1 MNVVPSNNNV
11 MLTACAILSSIADPD
26 FRPEL
31 CYRTIFQPQSHTGIV
46 CLKILEPNVHVHI
59 QCKPGYGDLALPSPN
74 HRCRSAFF
82 VAVLELSIGS
92 ALATERALSIPAYV
106 PPFTKSLQSTHIYE
120 ACTFWAFEKV
130 RMERV
135 GALTLTT
142 LGQAREGP

>member
-31 CYRTIFQPQSHTGIV
+31 CYRTNFQPQSHTGIV

-59 QCKPGYGDLALPSPN
+59 QCKPGLAM
-74 HRCRSAFF
+74 
-82 VAVLELSIGS
+82 LSIGS
-92 ALATERALSIPAYV
+92 ALGTERALSIPAYV

-120 ACTFWAFEKV
+120 ACTFLAFEKV